1 MRQYVSLNSTSL
13 HRISIHTPLTRCDR
27 LAQKKGANWWK
38 FQSTHLSRGAT
49 IYVVVYA
56 CQMQISIHTPLT
68 RCDKI
73 ILTWLCRYKHFNP
86 HTSHEVR
93 RIVLG
98 QKTTSKG
105 FQSTHLSR
113 GATYT
118 GYKNDEIKDISIHTP
133 LTRCDDIYGDW
144 DAQER
149 EISIHTPLTRCD
161 CTHLKIVA
169 SHTISIHTPLTRCDH
184 HIYFEN
190 PHYFQYISIHT
201 PLTRCDR

>member
-1 MRQYVSLNSTSL
+1 M
-13 HRISIHTPLTRCDR
+13 
-27 LAQKKGANWWK
+27 
-38 FQSTHLSRGAT
+38 
-49 IYVVVYA
+49 
-56 CQMQISIHTPLT
+56 
-68 RCDKI
+68 
-73 ILTWLCRYKHFNP
+73 
-86 HTSHEVR
+86 R

-161 CTHLKIVA
+161 HCNGLLCWMYLYFNPHT
-169 SHTISIHTPLTRCDH
+169 SHEVRHIDVLETRITNAISIHTPLTRCDLWCKLNENIH
-184 HIYFEN
+184 FE
-190 PHYFQYISIHT
+190 FQSTHLSRGAT
-201 PLTRCDR
+201 